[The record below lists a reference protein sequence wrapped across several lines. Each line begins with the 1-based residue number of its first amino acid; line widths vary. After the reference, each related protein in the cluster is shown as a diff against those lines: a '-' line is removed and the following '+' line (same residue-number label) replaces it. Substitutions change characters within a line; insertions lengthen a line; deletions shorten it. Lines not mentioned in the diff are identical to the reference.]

1 MVLKDSLAL
10 KADLDGSGKLL
21 ASQLPDIASGRKI
34 KVANAAAR
42 LLVAHPDLTIAY
54 QDDGTSLGNQW
65 W

>member
-42 LLVAHPDLTIAY
+42 LLVDAHPDLHLACLSN
-54 QDDGTSLGNQW
+54 G
-65 W
+65 